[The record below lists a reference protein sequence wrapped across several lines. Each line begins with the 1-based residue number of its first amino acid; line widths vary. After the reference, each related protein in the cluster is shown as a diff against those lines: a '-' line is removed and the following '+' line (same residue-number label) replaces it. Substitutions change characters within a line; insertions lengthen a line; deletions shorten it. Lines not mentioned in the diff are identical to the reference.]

1 VRIDV
6 GFGALAEGHR
16 LGRVELGVC
25 PVALARVNWIEAA
38 QPQLAAFGGVLA
50 RSAYIVIR

>member
-38 QPQLAAFGGVLA
+38 QPQLAAFGGVFA